1 MKRKLKI
8 MLKSGKTRY
17 LFIFRKKFNVIPG
30 IAFNTTKFFNLSN
43 YLLFRN
49 GKQVLFLF
57 KTIVE
62 LL

>member
-17 LFIFRKKFNVIPG
+17 LFIFRKKINVIPG

-49 GKQVLFLF
+49 GKQVLLISF
-57 KTIVE
+57 
-62 LL
+62 

>member
-8 MLKSGKTRY
+8 MVESGKTRY
-17 LFIFRKKFNVIPG
+17 FIFFRKKFNVISG

-49 GKQVLFLF
+49 GKPVLFNF
-57 KTIVE
+57 
-62 LL
+62 